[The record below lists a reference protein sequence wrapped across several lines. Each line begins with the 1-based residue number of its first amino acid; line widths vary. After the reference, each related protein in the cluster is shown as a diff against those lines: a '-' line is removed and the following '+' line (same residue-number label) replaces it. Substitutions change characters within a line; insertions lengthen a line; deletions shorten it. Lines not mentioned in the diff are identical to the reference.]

1 MKGPRTMKG
10 AASSK
15 LPGIALL
22 ALAGMIVLSNGAQA
36 QTPNRVV
43 GTWHMLSAQLDPG
56 GRNTPAYGQR
66 PNSLLVFTPDMHFIE
81 VLTDADVPRFA
92 SNVRGK
98 GTDKENRAAMAGS
111 IGFFGTYA
119 VDANGDLSGNHVE
132 GSTFPN
138 WVGNTRTRQDLQMPV
153 KGDRMTERFQRPDGT
168 RIEVI
173 WQRVSR

>member
-1 MKGPRTMKG
+1 MKG